1 MNIYYLK
8 KLRQKAYDMVMIQY
22 YHGAGVYSLVWRDSN
37 ELVKPLRYHID
48 LEKAKKDLQKVRRY
62 IILESLKFETN
73 RRCQCNKFD
82 NKYLSKL

>member
-22 YHGAGVYSLVWRDSN
+22 YHGAGSYSLVWRDGN
-37 ELVKPLRYHID
+37 DLVKPLRYYID
-48 LEKAKKDLQKVRRY
+48 LEKAKKDLQEVRRD
-62 IILESLKFETN
+62 IILTLLESETN
-73 RRCQCNKFD
+73 RRCQCNIFD